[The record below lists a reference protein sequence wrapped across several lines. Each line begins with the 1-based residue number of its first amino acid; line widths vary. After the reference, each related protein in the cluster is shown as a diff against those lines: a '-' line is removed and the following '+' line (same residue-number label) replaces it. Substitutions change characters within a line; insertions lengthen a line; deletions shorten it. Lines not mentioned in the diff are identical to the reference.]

1 MVLNIESERGDMG
14 MIPSMSV
21 RAIRGAIQV
30 DENSALAIA
39 AGTKELLAEI
49 IRSNALEVS
58 QVISVILTAT
68 PDLNA
73 AFPAAAA
80 REVGFQSTPLLCA
93 VEIDVPG
100 ALGRVIRAMVTVETN
115 ASMSEISHIYLG
127 GAKALRRD
135 IAQ

>member
-1 MVLNIESERGDMG
+1 
-14 MIPSMSV
+14 MISPMSV
-21 RAIRGAIQV
+21 RAIRGAVQV
-30 DENSALAIA
+30 EANTPEAIS
-39 AGTKELLAEI
+39 AGTKELLVEI
-49 IRSNALEVS
+49 MKANGLAHDDVVS
-58 QVISVILTAT
+58 VLLTAT

-80 REVGFQSTPLLCA
+80 REVGFESTPLLCA

-100 ALGRVIRAMVTVETN
+100 ALPRVVRAMATVET
-115 ASMSEISHIYLG
+115 SLKSSEITHIYLG

>member
-1 MVLNIESERGDMG
+1 
-14 MIPSMSV
+14 MSV

-30 DENSALAIA
+30 EANSAEAIA
-39 AGTKELLAEI
+39 AGTKELLSEI
-49 IRSNALEVS
+49 LRANSLEVE
-58 QVISVILTAT
+58 QVISVLLTAT

-80 REVGFQSTPLLCA
+80 REVGFESTPLLCA
-93 VEIDVPG
+93 VEIDVKG
-100 ALGRVIRAMVTVETN
+100 ALERVVRAMVTVEFER
-115 ASMSEISHIYLG
+115 SPSEISHIYLG

>member
-1 MVLNIESERGDMG
+1 
-14 MIPSMSV
+14 MISAMSV

-30 DENSALAIA
+30 DENSTLAIA

-49 IRSNALEVS
+49 MRANSLEVA

-80 REVGFQSTPLLCA
+80 REVGFESTPLLCA

-100 ALGRVIRAMVTVETN
+100 ALNSVIRAMVTVETTLE
-115 ASMSEISHIYLG
+115 MSEISHIYLA

>member
-1 MVLNIESERGDMG
+1 
-14 MIPSMSV
+14 MILPMSV
-21 RAIRGAIQV
+21 RAIRGATQV
-30 DENSALAIA
+30 EENSASAIA
-39 AGTKELLAEI
+39 SGTKELLAEI
-49 IRSNALEVS
+49 LRSNNLEVG
-58 QVISVILTAT
+58 QVISVLLTAT

-80 REVGFQSTPLLCA
+80 REVGFESTPLLCA

-100 ALGRVIRAMVTVETN
+100 ALQRVVRAMVTVETS
-115 ASMSEISHIYLG
+115 ASMAEISHIYLG

>member
-1 MVLNIESERGDMG
+1 MNTEVKGYDFA
-14 MIPSMSV
+14 MSV

-30 DENSALAIA
+30 EANTAAAIA

-49 IRSNALEVS
+49 LRANSLEVA

-80 REVGFQSTPLLCA
+80 REVGFEATPLLCA
-93 VEIDVPG
+93 VEIDVQG
-100 ALGRVIRAMVTVETN
+100 ALARVVRAMVTVETDSK
-115 ASMSEISHIYLG
+115 ASEITHIYLA

>member
-1 MVLNIESERGDMG
+1 MKGYDFD
-14 MIPSMSV
+14 MSV

-30 DENSALAIA
+30 EANTAEAIA
-39 AGTKELLAEI
+39 SGTKELLSEI
-49 IRSNALEVS
+49 LRANGLSVD
-58 QVISVILTAT
+58 QVISVLLTAT

-80 REVGFQSTPLLCA
+80 REVGFESTPLLCA

-100 ALGRVIRAMVTVETN
+100 ALNKVVRAMVTVEGELK
-115 ASMSEISHIYLG
+115 ASEISHIYLA

>member
-1 MVLNIESERGDMG
+1 MDKEVKGYDFA
-14 MIPSMSV
+14 MSV

-30 DENSALAIA
+30 EANTAAAIA

-49 IRSNALEVS
+49 LRANSLEVA

-80 REVGFQSTPLLCA
+80 REVGFEATPLLCA
-93 VEIDVPG
+93 VEIDVQG
-100 ALGRVIRAMVTVETN
+100 ALARVVRAMVTIETDSK
-115 ASMSEISHIYLG
+115 ASEITHIYLA